1 MSRKVNLIPMAGAGE
16 RFVDAGYTTPKPLI
30 LIGNAPMVVKAA
42 ECLPLADEWIFIC
55 REHHIQEAAID
66 ATLRKYFHES
76 KIISVSELTEGQAC
90 TCLLA
95 KDLLRADDLLT
106 IGACDNF
113 MTYNAQNLKALMED
127 NTLDAIIWTFRNNPA
142 VLQNPKMYGWVM
154 VDSDNWVQ
162 KVFCKIP
169 ISDSPMNDHAI
180 IGTFT
185 FKKAKDFSNSA
196 NAMIAADRRINNEF
210 YVDEVMNVFMEKGF
224 RVKVFEVDR
233 YICWGTPQD
242 VETYNYWRGY
252 FQRVGI

>member
-16 RFVDAGYTTPKPLI
+16 RFFDAGYTTAKPLI
-30 LIGNAPMVVKAA
+30 LIGNAPMVVKAV

-55 REHHIQEAAID
+55 REHHIREAAID
-66 ATLRKYFHES
+66 VTLHKYFHES
-76 KIISVSELTEGQAC
+76 KIISVRELTEGQAC

-95 KDLLRADDLLT
+95 KDLLRPDDLLT
-106 IGACDNF
+106 IGACDNS
-113 MTYNAQNLKALMED
+113 MIYNSQNLKALMQD
-127 NTLDAIIWTFRNNPA
+127 DTVDAIIWTFRNNPA
-142 VLQNPKMYGWVM
+142 VLQNPKMYAWVV
-154 VDSDNWVQ
+154 VDSYNYVQ
-162 KVFCKIP
+162 RVSCKIP
-169 ISDSPMNDHAI
+169 ISGSPMNDHAV

-185 FKKAKDFSNSA
+185 FKKAKDFSECA

-224 RVKVFEVDR
+224 RIKVFEVDR
-233 YICWGTPQD
+233 YVCWGTPQD